1 MAVWSYP
8 VADEELTW
16 LSPLVRQPASGA
28 RKESGPHSS
37 HHAWEAI
44 LEKFQYPVARFDR
57 KLRHVYVNKATERAT
72 SIKVREFIGKGM
84 RELGHAEEVSEQI
97 ERNLRAVFNS
107 GKQRSFNLVFDGPN
121 GRITYQ
127 CRMTPEF
134 DPRSK
139 VEHVLVISRDI
150 PVRRGTRV

>member
-16 LSPLVRQPASGA
+16 LSPLVRQQGT
-28 RKESGPHSS
+28 RKESGSHSS
-37 HHAWEAI
+37 HHAWEAM

-57 KLRHVYVNKATERAT
+57 RLRHVYVNKATERAT
-72 SIKVREFIGKGM
+72 EIKVRDFIGKSM
-84 RELGHAEEVSEQI
+84 SDLGHTEEVTEQI
-97 ERNLRAVFNS
+97 EQNLRAVFKS

-134 DPRSK
+134 DAVSK
-139 VEHVLVISRDI
+139 VEHVLVISRDL